1 MRQDADKTVNGV
13 EVTEA
18 EIQGARV
25 AGRNRAEVE
34 APMRTR
40 IRTRLLAAVAV
51 TVSLAGAA
59 FVPAVAFAQ
68 EQTTTT
74 TTTTTTTL
82 PPAPT
87 VPPEEPGPPT
97 TLPPAPPSTPEP
109 GANPQDNLL
118 LLQQQQQ
125 QRLAQLQVEADAL
138 ANQMAEARKV
148 LDELDFDVEN
158 VNGMIEDILHK
169 LEEYRESVRERAV
182 AAYKGDTTYVSVL
195 LDADSPSDF
204 LSRVRFLSEANS
216 GDQTRIE
223 RLEEQKLA
231 LEQQQE
237 QLGTLRKQQ
246 RQKIAEMEQSQSQLG
261 GKLNQMVGVLASLP
275 SQQTIVVNGFVFPV
289 TPPFTYS
296 DDFGDYRAGPPPH
309 PHAGNDIF
317 CVKGSPL
324 RASEAG
330 YVEDVRERGLG
341 GKSLWL
347 ISASGTAY
355 YYAHLDGYGPGITNG
370 AQVTAGQI
378 LGFCGNTGNAR
389 TTPDHVHYEI
399 HPGGREAPP
408 INPYPILKA
417 TEQAMI
423 ASLGR
428 QLGAGSGAS
437 TPGRS
442 TTPGQSDV
450 STTPT
455 TQPPP
460 VVVPP
465 QAPEPVPVQRAPR
478 KSNVY

>member
-1 MRQDADKTVNGV
+1 M
-13 EVTEA
+13 
-18 EIQGARV
+18 
-25 AGRNRAEVE
+25 AGRNRAEFGTPV
-34 APMRTR
+34 RTR
-40 IRTRLLAAVAV
+40 VRTRLLAAVAV
-51 TVSLAGAA
+51 SASLAGAA
-59 FVPAVAFAQ
+59 FVPAVASAQ

-74 TTTTTTTL
+74 TTSTTTTTL
-82 PPAPT
+82 PPAPPT
-87 VPPEEPGPPT
+87 SPEEPGPPT
-97 TLPPAPPSTPEP
+97 TLTPAPPSAPQP
-109 GANPQDNLL
+109 GVNPQDNLL

-125 QRLAQLQVEADAL
+125 QRLAQLQAEADAL

-148 LDELDFDVEN
+148 LDELDLDVEN
-158 VNGMIEDILHK
+158 VNGMIEDVLHK
-169 LEEYRESVRERAV
+169 LEGYREGVRQRAV

-204 LSRVRFLSEANS
+204 LSRVRFLAEANS
-216 GDQTRIE
+216 GDQTKIE
-223 RLEEQKLA
+223 RLEEQKVA

-289 TPPFTYS
+289 SAPFTYS

-309 PHAGNDIF
+309 PHQGNDIF

-330 YVEDVRERGLG
+330 RVEDVRERGLG
-341 GKSLWL
+341 GKSFWL
-347 ISASGTAY
+347 ISAAGTAY
-355 YYAHLDGYGPGITNG
+355 YYAHLDGYGPGIANG
-370 AQVTAGQI
+370 VQVTAGQI

-399 HPGGREAPP
+399 HPGGREAPA

-428 QLGAGSGAS
+428 QLGTGAGAA
-437 TPGRS
+437 
-442 TTPGQSDV
+442 TPGQPGS

-465 QAPEPVPVQRAPR
+465 QTPDPVPVQRAPR
-478 KSNVY
+478 KPNVY